1 MKKTSSLL
9 LAASLALPAWVL
21 APGYLPQEKRAPF
34 LRRNFAHRG
43 LYEKDQSVPENSMTA
58 FRLACEA
65 GYGIELDIQ
74 LSKDGRVVV
83 FHDDEINR
91 ACMPG
96 EDAPIRADS
105 LTWEELQLLNL
116 FGTDEMIP
124 LFADVL
130 ALVAGRVPLIVELK
144 TSARRA
150 ELCESA
156 VNLLSVYDGPF
167 CVESFDPRIVSW
179 FRFHAPDIVRG
190 QLAEQPSKYVTDEK
204 MSTIGGAFL
213 GNTLGNF
220 AARPHFIAYRLGPK
234 PSAVRIAELMGA
246 MKFGWTSHA
255 PTSEQVCDAV
265 IFEHYRP
272 EPRF

>member
-1 MKKTSSLL
+1 MKKTSLL

-21 APGYLPQEKRAPF
+21 APGYLSKEKKAPF

-43 LYEKDQSVPENSMTA
+43 LYEEDQSVPENSMTA

-65 GYGIELDIQ
+65 GYGIEMDIQ
-74 LSKDGRVVV
+74 LTKDGRVVV
-83 FHDDEINR
+83 FHDDELNR
-91 ACMPG
+91 ACMP
-96 EDAPIRADS
+96 EEKEPLRVDS
-105 LTWEELQLLNL
+105 FTWEELSLLRL
-116 FGTDEMIP
+116 FGTDEKIP
-124 LFADVL
+124 LFTDVL
-130 ALVAGRVPLIVELK
+130 ELVAGRVPLIVELK
-144 TSARRA
+144 TSSRRA

-156 VNLLSVYDGPF
+156 VNILSTYEGPF
-167 CVESFDPRIVSW
+167 CVESFDPRIVAW
-179 FRFHAPDIVRG
+179 FRFHAPDIIRG
-190 QLAEQPSKYVTDEK
+190 QLAEQPPLYVTDEK
-204 MSTIGGAFL
+204 MSKAGGVFL

-234 PSAVRIAELMGA
+234 PNAVRIAELLGA

-255 PTSEQVCDAV
+255 PENENVCDAV